1 VFQRKTTAAALLL
14 AFGLPCT
21 GLAQSQSELDEIRRQ
36 IQEIKD
42 AYEKRLQALEQRLK
56 DAESAAAQQQAAQPQ
71 AVPAQQAAAPAAAP
85 PAAPTDAGVSGGQAT
100 SNAFN
105 PALSVILQGT
115 YGSFSKPPSEYAV
128 TGFQGPGRIS
138 PGERGFSLGES
149 EVALSANIDQL
160 FYGSLLIAF
169 DNGQAN
175 VEEAFF
181 QTLSLGN
188 GLTVKGGRFF
198 SGIGYQNALH
208 PHAWDFADAAL
219 VQRTF
224 LGDNYGDDGLQVTWI
239 APLPVYV
246 ELGAEAGAGRTLPGN
261 FEDGELTG
269 VDRNRNGVGAYSFFA
284 HVGDDVGASS
294 SYRVGA
300 SYLKSST
307 GHDPYA
313 LADFDARLG
322 TSSSWTGDVHLYGLD
337 AVWKWAPNGNPTDR
351 NLKLVA
357 EWMRLERRGDLSSTG
372 SAGSLQDGF
381 KLAQSGWYVQG
392 VYQFLPEWRAGVR
405 YDRLDSG
412 AFSGGLNEQN
422 LALTNYSPWRWSAM
436 ADWNPSEFS
445 RLRLQYNYDRSR
457 EDITDH
463 QILLQYIFSL
473 GTHGAHR
480 F

>member
-1 VFQRKTTAAALLL
+1 MSQRKTMAAALLL
-14 AFGLPCT
+14 AFGLPCS

-56 DAESAAAQQQAAQPQ
+56 DAESAAAAQQQAAQQ
-71 AVPAQQAAAPAAAP
+71 QQAAAPAAAP
-85 PAAPTDAGVSGGQAT
+85 AAPPTAAPETAAAGGQVT
-100 SNAFN
+100 SGAFN

-115 YGSFSKPPSEYAV
+115 YGDFSKPPSEYAV

-149 EVALSANIDQL
+149 EVALSANVDQL

-169 DNGQAN
+169 ANGQAN

-181 QTLSLGN
+181 QTLSLGY
-188 GLTVKGGRFF
+188 GLTLKGGRFF

-208 PHAWDFADAAL
+208 SHAWDFADAAL

-224 LGDNYGDDGLQVTWI
+224 LGDNYGDDGLQLTWI

-246 ELGAEAGAGRTLPGN
+246 ELGAEAGRGRTLPGN
-261 FEDGELTG
+261 FDDGELAG

-284 HVGDDVGASS
+284 HVGDDVGESN

-307 GHDPYA
+307 GADPYS

-322 TSSSWTGDVHLYGLD
+322 TTSAWTGDVRLYGVD
-337 AVWKWAPNGNPTDR
+337 AVWKWAPNGNPTER

-372 SAGSLQDGF
+372 SAGTLQDGF

-392 VYQFLPEWRAGVR
+392 VYQFLPQWRAGLR

-412 AFSGGLNEQN
+412 SLDGGLNQQN
-422 LALTNYSPWRWSAM
+422 LALTSYSPWRWSAM

-457 EDITDH
+457 EDLTDH